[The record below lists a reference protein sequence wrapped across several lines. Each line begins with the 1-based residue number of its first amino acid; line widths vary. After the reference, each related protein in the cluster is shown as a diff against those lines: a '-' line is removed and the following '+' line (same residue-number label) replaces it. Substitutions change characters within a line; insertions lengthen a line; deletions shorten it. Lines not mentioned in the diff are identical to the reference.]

1 MKINKD
7 KKLLGV
13 ILGFSAIVVILVLVH
28 GCGISSYEGKK
39 LTSVSIDPVKN
50 TAVAGTVTIAAQT
63 VQQFKATGHYSDSM
77 TTDLSQSVTWNTSDA
92 SVATVSATGLAT
104 AVASSG
110 TCTIT
115 ATGQGMAATTQLA
128 IKSLTLQTIT
138 VTPGTASTNKGLTHQ
153 FTASGLFS
161 DGTETIPSQDITTL
175 VSWSSSTTAVATIGA
190 HSGTATGVSAGTTN
204 ITAQWNGV
212 TSNTA
217 TLTVSNLA
225 LTSISITAS
234 GISRVGSPPVQL
246 TAIATFEDNTTQD
259 MTSQVTWSSQN
270 PDIATVD
277 SSGLVTAVMA
287 GHATFTATA
296 GGVTGTLVL
305 TIYAPAGH

>member
-7 KKLLGV
+7 KKLLGA

-63 VQQFKATGHYSDSM
+63 VQQFKATGHYSDST
-77 TTDLSQSVTWNTSDA
+77 TTDLSQSVTWNTSNA

-115 ATGQGMAATTQLA
+115 ATGQGMAGTTQLA
-128 IKSLTLQTIT
+128 IKSLPLQTIT
-138 VTPGTASTNKGLTHQ
+138 VTPGAASTNIGMTVQ
-153 FTASGLFS
+153 FNASGLFS
-161 DGTETIPSQDITTL
+161 DGTETIASQDITTL
-175 VSWSSSTTAVATIGA
+175 VSWSSTTTSVATVDL
-190 HSGTATGVSAGTTN
+190 HSGVATGVAAGTTS
-204 ITAQWNGV
+204 ISAHMGLV
-212 TSNTA
+212 TSTTPA

-225 LTSISITAS
+225 LDSIAVTGGAIH
-234 GISRVGSPPVQL
+234 VGSVTQM
-246 TAIATFEDNTTQD
+246 TATATFVGGSTADI
-259 MTSQVTWSSQN
+259 TSQAAWSSSN
-270 PDIATVD
+270 PAIATVD
-277 SSGLVTAVMA
+277 NTGKVTGVTTGLVTISAS
-287 GHATFTATA
+287 A
-296 GGVTGTLVL
+296 GGKTGSFDTLVM
-305 TIYAPAGH
+305 APAGH

>member
-7 KKLLGV
+7 KKLLGA

-50 TAVAGTVTIAAQT
+50 AAVAGTVTIAAQT
-63 VQQFKATGHYSDSM
+63 VQQFKATGHYSDST
-77 TTDLSQSVTWNTSDA
+77 TTDLSQAVTWNTSDA

-115 ATGQGMAATTQLA
+115 ATGQGMAGTTQLA
-128 IKSLTLQTIT
+128 IKSLPLQAIT
-138 VTPGTASTNKGLTHQ
+138 VTPGAASTNIGMTVQ

-161 DGTETIPSQDITTL
+161 DGTETITSQDITTL
-175 VSWSSSTTAVATIGA
+175 VSWSSTTASVATVDP
-190 HSGTATGVSAGTTN
+190 HSGVATGVAAGTTS
-204 ITAQWNGV
+204 ISAQMGLV
-212 TSNTA
+212 TSTTPA

-225 LTSISITAS
+225 LNSIAVTGGAIH
-234 GISRVGSPPVQL
+234 VGSVTQL
-246 TAIATFEDNTTQD
+246 TATATFVGGSTADITSQAVWSSSNTAIATVDNTG
-259 MTSQVTWSSQN
+259 MVTGV
-270 PDIATVD
+270 TT
-277 SSGLVTAVMA
+277 GLVTISAS
-287 GHATFTATA
+287 A
-296 GGVTGTLVL
+296 GGKTGSFDTLVM
-305 TIYAPAGH
+305 APAGH

>member
-7 KKLLGV
+7 KKLLGA

-50 TAVAGTVTIAAQT
+50 TAVAGTVTIAAHT
-63 VQQFKATGHYSDSM
+63 VQQFKATGHFSDST
-77 TTDLSQSVTWNTSDA
+77 TTDLSQSVTWSTSDA

-115 ATGQGMAATTQLA
+115 VTGQGMAGTTELA
-128 IKSLTLQTIT
+128 IKSLPLKAIT
-138 VTPGTASTNKGLTHQ
+138 VTPGAASTNLGMTVQ

-161 DGTETIPSQDITTL
+161 DGTETIASQDITTI
-175 VSWSSSTTAVATIGA
+175 VSWSSTTASVATVDP
-190 HSGTATGVSAGTTN
+190 HSGVATGVAAGTTS
-204 ITAQWNGV
+204 ISAQMGLV
-212 TSNTA
+212 TSTTPA

-225 LTSISITAS
+225 LDSIAVTGGAIH
-234 GISRVGSPPVQL
+234 VGSVTQM
-246 TAIATFEDNTTQD
+246 TATATFVGGSTADI
-259 MTSQVTWSSQN
+259 TSQAVWSSSN
-270 PDIATVD
+270 PAIATVD
-277 SSGLVTAVMA
+277 NTGKVTGVTIGLVTISAS
-287 GHATFTATA
+287 A
-296 GGVTGTLVL
+296 GGKTGSFDTLVM
-305 TIYAPAGH
+305 APAGH